1 MSTIRMLYEL
11 QNCYNNVQAS
21 QMIIKDGS
29 HLYLLKKMKKEF
41 EEHKNIYNEKVKAIK
56 DLKDEYAATSRELK
70 DFKDKIDKDEYV
82 LYNNSSND
90 MKSINALQKSIKN
103 NKAKLKIVEDSAIE
117 HLEKEEKL
125 SIDIESLKM
134 ELINVKNNFY
144 SYKKDI
150 SQKIEKAKKDLEF
163 ANSNIEKL
171 QKSIPENYLKAF
183 YEKYD
188 HKKNVVVK
196 LTNGIC
202 EGCKMKVSA
211 MTLDGTK
218 KDKILYCD
226 NCGRI
231 LIHEDIKSLK
241 PAKEKSLKSAK

>member
-1 MSTIRMLYEL
+1 MSNMSLLYEL
-11 QNCYNNVQAS
+11 QNSYNNVEENKK
-21 QMIIKDGS
+21 IIKDGA
-29 HLYLLKKMKKEF
+29 HLYLLRKMKVEF
-41 EEHKNIYNEKVKAIK
+41 GECKNKYNEKVKIINA
-56 DLKDEYAATSRELK
+56 LKDDYAETSRELK
-70 DFKDKIDKDEYV
+70 EFRDKIDKDEFA

-103 NKAKLKIVEDSAIE
+103 NKAKHKIVEDSAIE

-125 SIDIESLKM
+125 NIDIENLKT

-144 SYKKDI
+144 SYKKDT
-150 SQKIEKAKKDLEF
+150 SEKIENAKIKLEV
-163 ANSNIEKL
+163 ANKNIEKL
-171 QKSIPENYLKAF
+171 QKLIPENYLKAF
-183 YEKYD
+183 YSKYE

-211 MTLDGTK
+211 MTLDEATK
-218 KDKILYCD
+218 KDNILYCD

-231 LIHEDIKSLK
+231 LIHEDIKK
-241 PAKEKSLKSAK
+241 IKTIKKAK